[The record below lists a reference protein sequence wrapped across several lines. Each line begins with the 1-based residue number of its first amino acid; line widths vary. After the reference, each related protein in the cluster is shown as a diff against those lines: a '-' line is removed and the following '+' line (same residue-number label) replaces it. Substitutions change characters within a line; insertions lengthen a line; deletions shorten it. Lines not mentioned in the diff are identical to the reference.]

1 MPVCRECKEEVD
13 ELVTVKVAGRSKKLC
28 EDCKERVEAQDE
40 IGEETRSAM
49 RDMMGWKGSKR

>member
-1 MPVCRECKEEVD
+1 MPVCRECQEEVE
-13 ELVTVKVAGRSKKLC
+13 ELVSVKVDGRSKKLC
-28 EDCKERVEAQDE
+28 EDCAERVSAQEE